1 MRDLAKKHHAG
12 GRAETVFL
20 VVCGLLAA
28 VAIALMLRHAEDFEP
43 LVELVRSEFSAVNE
57 EFERTLEAFRE
68 VFGTPTAD
76 DGDEDS
82 PPLVV
87 AARDGNGPLLMR
99 LLAGGADVNVS
110 DDDGRTPLMHAA
122 EQGRVVIARVL
133 LEAGADPELQDDA
146 GRTAADHAR
155 AAGHDALAAALEPP

>member
-1 MRDLAKKHHAG
+1 MRNLPGQH
-12 GRAETVFL
+12 RARGKAEAIFL
-20 VVCGLLAA
+20 VFCGVVA
-28 VAIALMLRHAEDFEP
+28 VVALALMVRHADDYDP
-43 LVELVRSEFSAVNE
+43 LVELVRAEWSAVNE

-68 VFGTPTAD
+68 VFGTPAP
-76 DGDEDS
+76 GEEDEA
-82 PPLVV
+82 PALVV

-110 DDDGRTPLMHAA
+110 DDEGRTPLMHAA

-133 LEAGADPELQDDA
+133 LEAGADPELRDDE

-155 AAGHDALAAALEPP
+155 RAGHDTLSELLEAP